1 MSTDLWSRVSSG
13 YEEAHLYV
21 AGADLVDAVRAAVA
35 GSVPEGEV
43 VELGCGTG
51 LYTRAFAQRCRTVT
65 ATDLSPRMVERARE
79 VLAGMPSV
87 TVGVADATLTGLP
100 AQSADGVVAVNLLH
114 IVPDAAGVLTE
125 AYRLLR
131 SGGVLIVADATGDGM
146 SIGQALGSIGHM
158 VRRPSVLRA
167 FPRAKGQ
174 QELTQASLEAV
185 VRSAGFGS
193 VEGRLLRGRT
203 MNCAFVRAVR
213 PE

>member
-13 YEEAHLYV
+13 HEEAHLYV
-21 AGADLVDAVRAAVA
+21 VGADLVNAVRSGVD
-35 GSVPEGEV
+35 GWVPEGDV

-51 LYTRAFAQRCRTVT
+51 LYTRAYAQRCRKVT

-79 VLAGMPSV
+79 MLVGMPNV
-87 TVGVADATLTGLP
+87 TVSVADATETQLP

-114 IVPDAAGVLTE
+114 IVPDAAAVLTE

-131 SGGVLIVADATGDGM
+131 PGGVLIAADASGDGM

-174 QELTQASLEAV
+174 QDLGQGSLETL
-185 VRSAGFGS
+185 VRSAGFGA